1 MTDRWSEISTAITA
15 AAISGLDAG
24 AHVVEIRAKMHA
36 PVRHIFMGGMRRV
49 RFKTMAEVEGDRD
62 TRKRLG
68 LGREYAAAP
77 RTRLNSRRGANKAKT
92 VTKADE
98 ANAHVPVMRLRL
110 KHGGLSAEAES
121 MLHRRGRSE
130 VQSGRADFNGSVGGR
145 LRGEIHAL
153 PATGTGTHFTAM
165 VVSPTAYAKYQEFG
179 TRHNPAHPFLRPALH
194 ESRAEVRDL
203 IKAAVRASLRG
214 KSFTEEMEI

>member
-1 MTDRWSEISTAITA
+1 MARWGEISAAITE
-15 AAISGLDAG
+15 AAIAGLDAG

-36 PVRHIFMGGMRRV
+36 PVRHIFSGGTRRV
-49 RFKTMAEVEGDRD
+49 RFKSVAEVEGDREI
-62 TRKRLG
+62 RKKLG

-77 RTRLNSRRGANKAKT
+77 RTRLNSRRGKTKAKT

-110 KHGGLSAEAES
+110 KHGGLSAEATS
-121 MLHRRGRSE
+121 MLHRRGQYE
-130 VQSGRADFNGSVGGR
+130 VQSGRADFNGAVGGR
-145 LRGEIHAL
+145 LRGEIHTV
-153 PATGTGTHFTAM
+153 PAAGTGTHFTAM
-165 VVSPTAYAKYQEFG
+165 VVSPTPYAKYQEFG
-179 TRHNPAHPFLRPALH
+179 TRHNPAHPFLRPGLH